1 MSDKSI
7 KLKRTESLLS
17 EIVPQALSS
26 LNDNRINS
34 LTITD
39 IDCKRGKYDA
49 TIFFDASD
57 FSKEEVKVILH
68 LLKKASSYMQS
79 YCLNLTS
86 WYKCPNFHFQADYE
100 LSKKNRLDEIFYKI
114 KQERDELSK

>member
-1 MSDKSI
+1 MSNKTV

-26 LNDNRINS
+26 LNDDRINS

-39 IDCKRGKYDA
+39 VDCKRGKYDA
-49 TIFFDASD
+49 NIFFDASD
-57 FSKEEVKVILH
+57 FNKEEVRVILQ

-86 WYKCPNFHFQADYE
+86 WYKCPNFHFQPDYE
-100 LSKKNRLDEIFYKI
+100 LSKKNRLDEMFYKI
-114 KQERDELSK
+114 KQERDGLNK